1 MTSAAQYITDMLTYY
16 NEVQNI
22 NRLIE
27 HIKAKGYV
35 INNLFVKRDG
45 NYKNSGFL
53 FELLTYIKA
62 NVATYCSNHEYT
74 LFFWKMFLTAI
85 DKVINEVPIDE
96 GEKQAKFVL
105 EDKTELSIQ
114 SLLTEFE
121 SCYKITGGSKK
132 VKRKATRRKI
142 YRRKASR
149 RKATKRKAS
158 GRKASGRKH

>member
-1 MTSAAQYITDMLTYY
+1 MTSAAQYISDLLTYY

-35 INNLFVKRDG
+35 IKNLFVKTDG

-132 VKRKATRRKI
+132 VRRKTSKRKGHGRKDQGRKTFKRKTTRRKDH
-142 YRRKASR
+142 
-149 RKATKRKAS
+149 
-158 GRKASGRKH
+158 GRKH